1 MRKWFRFFFLLAGIL
16 TILEYGFVC
25 GIFTSLMTM
34 ALVLMTGIA
43 NLFYAIREKDYH
55 SATLYVLC
63 TIALNMGYWKLMF

>member
-34 ALVLMTGIA
+34 ALVLITGIA
-43 NLFYAIREKDYH
+43 NLFYAIRENDYH
-55 SATLYVLC
+55 GATLYVLC